1 MHASDAPAA
10 PRPADGLGDGLR
22 RVGAGRAV
30 NRPWARVAAALD
42 PRALAASARA
52 WLNDVRGFAA
62 YALRRFFADR
72 GVETAASLTFT
83 SLLSLVPVLAIAF
96 SVIATFPVFAHF
108 KADMQAFIFAHV
120 LPESVAAA
128 QGYLDSFVA
137 KAGRMTMV
145 GTIVLAVTAVLLLAT
160 IEGAFNRIWRVR
172 ERRPLR
178 IRLAA
183 YWAMLTLGPIFFGL
197 SLSLSGYV
205 FAAARA
211 SGFGEVAGWMA
222 RLVPLAPPLLTLIGF
237 FMVYVALPNKAVRW
251 YHGVVGAAIAAILFE
266 LLKRG
271 FALYIASF
279 PTYQAIYGAMS
290 LVPILLVWTY
300 FSWIVVLFGAVV
312 TASMPGWR
320 GRARAAAEGP
330 TQPGRRLAMA
340 LALLGE
346 LRAASREGRVLGR
359 ERLLRAVVASPDEAE
374 TVLDL
379 LAAKQYTARVGR
391 DRWLLARDLDAV
403 NLHDL
408 SLALGL
414 GILGEGISVA
424 SSAPWQRRLTEI
436 LGELEGHQR
445 QTLALAVDRLLAS
458 GDKPQ
463 AVAPPRAAG

>member
-1 MHASDAPAA
+1 MMGLTQKTDVSGAA
-10 PRPADGLGDGLR
+10 QAAEGLPRI
-22 RVGAGRAV
+22 GALAGP
-30 NRPWARVAAALD
+30 NGPWARAAAFD
-42 PRALAASARA
+42 ASALASRARE
-52 WLNDVRGFAA
+52 WLKDVGRFAA
-62 YALRRFFADR
+62 YAVRRFMGDR
-72 GVETAASLTFT
+72 GVETAAALTFT

-96 SVIATFPVFAHF
+96 SVIATFPVFSNF
-108 KADMQAFIFAHV
+108 KADMQAFVFAHV

-183 YWAMLTLGPIFFGL
+183 YWAILTLGPIFFGL

-211 SGFGEVAGWMA
+211 SGFDDVAGWMA
-222 RLVPLAPPLLTLIGF
+222 RLVSLAPLLLTFIGF
-237 FMVYVALPNKAVRW
+237 NLVYVALPNKSVRW
-251 YHGVVGAAIAAILFE
+251 THGIAGAAVAAILFE

-271 FALYIASF
+271 FAVYIASF

-300 FSWIVVLFGAVV
+300 ASWIVVIFGAVV

-320 GRARAAAEGP
+320 ARARAAVEGP
-330 TQPGRRLAMA
+330 APPGRRLAMA
-340 LALLGE
+340 LALLAE
-346 LRAASREGRVLGR
+346 LRAASREGKVLGR
-359 ERLLRAVVASPDEAE
+359 ERLLRAVAASPDEAE
-374 TVLDL
+374 AVLDL
-379 LAAKQYTARVGR
+379 LAARQFTARIGR

-403 NLHDL
+403 SLHDL
-408 SLALGL
+408 ALTLGL
-414 GILGEGISVA
+414 GILGEGSNLA
-424 SSAPWQRRLTEI
+424 GAQPWQRRLTEI
-436 LGELEGHQR
+436 LGELDDHQR
-445 QTLALAVDRLLAS
+445 QTLALAVDRLLSA
-458 GDKPQ
+458 GDKPV
-463 AVAPPRAAG
+463 AVTPPRAAG